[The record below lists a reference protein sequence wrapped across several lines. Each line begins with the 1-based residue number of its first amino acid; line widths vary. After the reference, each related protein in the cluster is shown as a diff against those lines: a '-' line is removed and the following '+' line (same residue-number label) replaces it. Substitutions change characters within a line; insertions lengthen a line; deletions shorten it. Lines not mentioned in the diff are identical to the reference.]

1 MSCLAAACFSFLLAL
16 AQVPATAESHA
27 PSQPKAWA
35 PPFSSD
41 NTEIA
46 PDGTAYIQRIVP
58 IPSTISAQARK
69 WLARPVS
76 PAAGPSSLAEW
87 RAREDRR
94 RRKDGSIALR
104 KYPARVAHGEMAGV
118 PVTIVIPPTAAGKR
132 RDFVLIDV
140 HGGAFETDCCSLV
153 ESIPLANLLGA
164 EVIAVHYRMPPE
176 HPFPAGIDDVIA
188 VYRAVLKNH
197 PPGAVAIYGT
207 SSGAEMT
214 GEIAMALKH
223 RHLPEP
229 GALGFFSG
237 TGDFSL
243 RPDSRAFFTL
253 DGLRGKIDPNWHGPF
268 GVQRAYIGAA
278 NPADPLVSPMRGDLS
293 GLPPTLFLTGTRDA
307 FLGDVSLF
315 DRAML
320 RAGDETQLVVF
331 DAMPHAFW
339 VYPDW
344 PESDE
349 AYLIMARFFE
359 RHLR

>member
-1 MSCLAAACFSFLLAL
+1 MSWRTAICFSLLL
-16 AQVPATAESHA
+16 GVLLVPAQAQARTAT
-27 PSQPKAWA
+27 QPRAWT
-35 PPFSSD
+35 PPFTSD
-41 NTEIA
+41 STEIA

-58 IPSTISAQARK
+58 IPTTISAQARK
-69 WLARPVS
+69 LLARPVS
-76 PAAGPSSLAEW
+76 PEHAQSSLAQW
-87 RAREDRR
+87 REREDLRR
-94 RRKDGSIALR
+94 HKDGSIALR
-104 KYPARVAHGEMAGV
+104 KYPAKVAHGEIAGV
-118 PVTIVIPPTAAGKR
+118 PVTIATPPTAAGKR

-153 ESIPLANLLGA
+153 ESIPLANLLRA

-188 VYRAVLKNH
+188 VYRAVLKQH
-197 PPGAVAIYGT
+197 PPSAVAIYGS

-214 GEIAMALKH
+214 GEIAMALKQ

-237 TGDFSL
+237 TGDFTL

-253 DGLRGKIDPNWHGPF
+253 DGLRGKIDPYSHGPQ
-268 GVQRAYIGAA
+268 GVQRTYIGAA
-278 NPADPLVSPMRGDLS
+278 DPADPLVSPMRGDLS
-293 GLPPTLFLTGTRDA
+293 GLPPTLFLTSTRDA

-331 DAMPHAFW
+331 DALPHAFW
-339 VYPDW
+339 LLPDL
-344 PESDE
+344 PESNE
-349 AYLIMARFFE
+349 AYRIMASFFE